1 VGVWMGQTHS
11 FSGLKWIPDP
21 ESFLPSTIRI
31 HDKPPEHQSVSFD
44 TSPRRMLLR
53 PQTQQ

>member
-1 VGVWMGQTHS
+1 MGQTHS
-11 FSGLKWIPDP
+11 ISGLKWKPDS
-21 ESFLPSTIRI
+21 ERFLPSTIRKRN
-31 HDKPPEHQSVSFD
+31 KPFDHQSVSFD